1 MKVFSQPIFSNYTSE
16 ISILQEKVK
25 TLATNTYQLNI
36 WKFFISIIDIMSN
49 KKVLIVDFGG
59 QYTMLIAKQVREL
72 FVYSEVVPF
81 SKCMEKI
88 KEEKPI
94 GIIFSGG
101 PNSVYEKDAPLPPL
115 EIFNLGIPILGICY
129 GMQAIAQVLGG
140 KVEKNEVQETGEC
153 LVSFDIN
160 TEIFSTV
167 QGGVNKLLMNHVDCV
182 SQLPEGFKSIA
193 YTEHTKHAAMMN
205 EEKKIYGVQFHPE
218 AGTGYN
224 DKDTIKNFLYKI
236 CKADKTWKRKNFI
249 SNAITEIKEKV
260 KDQKVLL
267 ALSGGVDS
275 SVLAYLL
282 SEAIGN
288 KLTCVFVDT
297 GLMRKGEGKEIKERF
312 EKLHIR
318 FIYIDAKKKF
328 LENLRGVTDPEKK
341 RKVIGETFIRV
352 FEESAEEIGEVDFL
366 AQGTIYP
373 DVVESGAFGASKV
386 IKSHHNVGGLPKD
399 MKFKGIIEPLRNLF
413 KDEVRSIGS
422 ELGVPSSIVN
432 RQPFPGPG
440 LAIRIIG
447 EITEEKLNIL
457 QEADAIWRET
467 IEEEISKKRIDRERI
482 SQYFAVLTN
491 VRTVGVTGDFR
502 TYGYVLAL
510 RAVLTND
517 FMTADA
523 IYLPMEVLDKA
534 SNKILAEVN
543 GINRVVYDITS
554 KPPAT
559 IEWE

>member
-1 MKVFSQPIFSNYTSE
+1 MR
-16 ISILQEKVK
+16 
-25 TLATNTYQLNI
+25 
-36 WKFFISIIDIMSN
+36 N
-49 KKVLIVDFGG
+49 KKILVVDFGG

-72 FVYSEVVPF
+72 CVYSEVVPF
-81 SKCMEKI
+81 SKCMESINK
-88 KEEKPI
+88 EKPI

-115 EIFNLGIPILGICY
+115 EIFDLGIPILGICY
-129 GMQAIAQVLGG
+129 GMQAIAQILGG
-140 KVEKNEVQETGEC
+140 KVEKNKVEETGEC
-153 LVSFDIN
+153 LISFD
-160 TEIFSTV
+160 TQTDIFSTV
-167 QGGVNKLLMNHVDCV
+167 QGGVDKLLMNHVDCV
-182 SQLPEGFKSIA
+182 SKLPEGFKSIA
-193 YTEHTKHAAMMN
+193 KTEHTEHAAMVD
-205 EEKKIYGVQFHPE
+205 EVKKIYGVQFHPE
-218 AGTGYN
+218 VVANYREP
-224 DKDTIKNFLYKI
+224 DTIKNFLYKI
-236 CKADKTWKRKNFI
+236 CKAKKTWKKEDI
-249 SNAITEIKEKV
+249 LSDAINEVKKKV
-260 KDQKVLL
+260 KDKKVLL

-282 SEAIGN
+282 SEAIGDA
-288 KLTCVFVDT
+288 LTCVFVDT

-312 EKLHIR
+312 EKLPIH
-318 FIYIDAKKKF
+318 FVYIDAKKKF
-328 LENLRGVTDPEKK
+328 LENLKGVVEPEEK

-352 FEESAEEIGEVDFL
+352 FEESADEIGEVDFL

-373 DVVESGAFGASKV
+373 DVVESGASGSSKV
-386 IKSHHNVGGLPKD
+386 IKSHHNVGGLPKK

-413 KDEVRSIGS
+413 KDEVRKMGV
-422 ELGVPSSIVN
+422 ELGLPDNVVN

-447 EITEEKLNIL
+447 EVSEEKLEIL
-457 QEADAIWRET
+457 KEADAIWCKT
-467 IEEEISKKRIDRERI
+467 IEEEMQREDV

-491 VRTVGVTGDFR
+491 TKTVGVTGDFR
-502 TYGYVLAL
+502 TYSYVLAL

-534 SNKILAEVN
+534 SNKILAEVK

>member
-1 MKVFSQPIFSNYTSE
+1 
-16 ISILQEKVK
+16 
-25 TLATNTYQLNI
+25 
-36 WKFFISIIDIMSN
+36 MSN
-49 KKVLIVDFGG
+49 KKILIVDFGG

-72 FVYSEVVPF
+72 FVYSEIVPF
-81 SKCMEKI
+81 SNCM
-88 KEEKPI
+88 KEIQKEKPI

-140 KVEKNEVQETGEC
+140 KVEKNEVQETGGC
-153 LVSFDIN
+153 LVSFDTT

-167 QGGVNKLLMNHVDCV
+167 QGGVNTLLMNHVDCV

-236 CKADKTWKRKNFI
+236 CKAEKTWKRKGFI
-249 SNAITEIKEKV
+249 SNAITEIKQKV

-282 SEAIGN
+282 SETIGDN
-288 KLTCVFVDT
+288 LTCVFVDT
-297 GLMRKGEGKEIKERF
+297 GLMRKNEGEEIKEKF
-312 EKLHIR
+312 EKLHMR

-328 LENLRGVTDPEKK
+328 LDALKGIQDPEEK
-341 RKVIGETFIRV
+341 RKKIGEVFIRV
-352 FEESAEEIGEVDFL
+352 FEESAKEIGEVDFL

-373 DVVESGAFGASKV
+373 DVVESGASGTSKV

-413 KDEVRSIGS
+413 KDEVRAIGT
-422 ELGVPSSIVN
+422 ELGVPYNIVH

-467 IEEEISKKRIDRERI
+467 IESEITKGKIDRKYM
-482 SQYFAVLTN
+482 SQYFAILTN
-491 VRTVGVTGDFR
+491 ARTVGAIGDFR
-502 TYGYVLAL
+502 TYSYVLAL
-510 RAVLTND
+510 RAVFTSD

-523 IYLPMEVLDKA
+523 IHLPMEVLNEA
-534 SNKILAEVN
+534 SNRILAEVK
-543 GINRVVYDITS
+543 GVNRVVYDITS

>member
-1 MKVFSQPIFSNYTSE
+1 
-16 ISILQEKVK
+16 
-25 TLATNTYQLNI
+25 
-36 WKFFISIIDIMSN
+36 MSN
-49 KKVLIVDFGG
+49 EKVLIVDFGG

-72 FVYSEVVPF
+72 YVYSEVVPL

-88 KEEKPI
+88 KAEKPI

-101 PNSVYEKDAPLPPL
+101 PNSVYEKEAPLPPL

-153 LVSFDIN
+153 PVYFDTN
-160 TEIFSTV
+160 AEIFSTV
-167 QGGVNKLLMNHVDCV
+167 QDGVDILLMNHIDCV
-182 SQLPEGFKSIA
+182 TKLPEGFKNIA
-193 YTEHTKHAAMMN
+193 HSNDTKIAAMMN

-218 AGTGYN
+218 VVLGH
-224 DKDTIKNFLYKI
+224 KHEDTLRNFLYKI
-236 CKADKTWKRKNFI
+236 CSAEKTWKKSSFI
-249 SNAITEIKEKV
+249 SEAIAEIKEKV
-260 KDQKVLL
+260 KNQKVLL

-282 SEAIGN
+282 SKAIGDS
-288 KLTCVFVDT
+288 LTCVFVDT
-297 GLMRKGEGKEIKERF
+297 GLMRKGEGEEIKKRF
-312 EKLHIR
+312 EVLPMR
-318 FIYIDAKKKF
+318 FIYIDAKNKF
-328 LENLRGVTDPEKK
+328 LESLKGVEEPEEK
-341 RKVIGETFIRV
+341 RKKIGETFIRV

-373 DVVESGAFGASKV
+373 DVIESGASGSSKV

-399 MKFKGIIEPLRNLF
+399 MKFKGIIEPLRCLF
-413 KDEVRSIGS
+413 KDEVRAIGS
-422 ELGVPSSIVN
+422 ELGVPSSIVY

-447 EITEEKLNIL
+447 EVTEEKLKIL
-457 QEADAIWRET
+457 KEADAIWTEVIEDKMDKREL
-467 IEEEISKKRIDRERI
+467 DRKRI

-491 VRTVGVTGDFR
+491 TKTVGVTGDFR
-502 TYGYVLAL
+502 TYSYVLAL
-510 RAVLTND
+510 RAVFTND

-523 IYLPMEVLDKA
+523 IYLPMKLLDEA
-534 SNKILAEVN
+534 SSRILAEVK

>member
-1 MKVFSQPIFSNYTSE
+1 
-16 ISILQEKVK
+16 
-25 TLATNTYQLNI
+25 
-36 WKFFISIIDIMSN
+36 MSN
-49 KKVLIVDFGG
+49 EKILIVDFGG
-59 QYTMLIAKQVREL
+59 QYTMLIAKKVREL
-72 FVYSEVVPF
+72 NVYSEIVPL

-101 PNSVYEKDAPLPPL
+101 PNSVYEKDVPLPPR
-115 EIFNLGIPILGICY
+115 EIFDLGIPILGICY

-153 LVSFDIN
+153 FVDFD
-160 TEIFSTV
+160 TSSEIFSTALS
-167 QGGVNKLLMNHVDCV
+167 GGNFLFMNHVDCV
-182 SQLPEGFKSIA
+182 TKLPEGFKRIA
-193 YTEHTKHAAMMN
+193 HTQNTENAAMMN

-218 AGTGYN
+218 IKTRCT
-224 DKDTIKNFLYKI
+224 DRDTIENFLYKI
-236 CKADKTWKRKNFI
+236 CKAKKTWEKRSFI
-249 SNAITEIKEKV
+249 SNAIKEIKEKV

-282 SEAIGN
+282 SKAIGEA
-288 KLTCVFVDT
+288 LTCVFVDT
-297 GLMRKGEGKEIKERF
+297 GLMRKDEGKEIKERF
-312 EKLHIR
+312 EKLPIR
-318 FIYIDAKKKF
+318 FIYIDAKNEF
-328 LENLRGVTDPEKK
+328 LGNLKGITDPEQK
-341 RKVIGETFIRV
+341 RKIVGETFIRV
-352 FEESAEEIGEVDFL
+352 FEKSAKEIGEVDLL

-373 DVVESGAFGASKV
+373 DVVESGASGASQV
-386 IKSHHNVGGLPKD
+386 IKSHHNVGGLPKN
-399 MKFKGIIEPLRNLF
+399 MKFKGIIEPLRYLF
-413 KDEVRSIGS
+413 KDEVRAIGS
-422 ELGVPSSIVN
+422 ELDVPSSIVN

-447 EITEEKLNIL
+447 EVTEEKVKIL

-467 IEEEISKKRIDRERI
+467 LDEAVVKNEIEKEKL
-482 SQYFAVLTN
+482 SQYFAILTN
-491 VRTVGVTGDFR
+491 TKTVGVTGDFR
-502 TYGYVLAL
+502 TYNYVLAL

-523 IYLPMEVLDKA
+523 LYLPMDVLDRA
-534 SNKILAEVN
+534 SGRILAEVK